1 MECCDDVGP
10 GSHSWG
16 FCSCLSRAEHRPV
29 PQSPVLQDVERS
41 EKKMFRDPV
50 FYKIVQ
56 HSLKGRSG
64 GQAVAVWSHLPRP
77 KMSIN
82 FELRK
87 SVVHLKKVPWIVTT
101 SFVID
106 HHVFWCASIMLA
118 AHQDINISWK
128 QCNLK
133 DAVRE
138 DGYPGPPFSWYQAC
152 IQIVLLSV
160 PSMLIPEIGFG
171 SRKHR
176 AVCTWRSKLNLSCE
190 VFGIIVAD
198 VEKLVAA

>member
-1 MECCDDVGP
+1 MQLLKRSTFWIVARLSFLEKRWSIFAFDSSAEFWKESSLAAPSPLNLQQEDSPRGKKMECCDDVGP

-16 FCSCLSRAEHRPV
+16 FCSCLSTAEHRPA

-106 HHVFWCASIMLA
+106 HYVFWCASIMLA
-118 AHQDINISWK
+118 AHQDINIS
-128 QCNLK
+128 
-133 DAVRE
+133 
-138 DGYPGPPFSWYQAC
+138 
-152 IQIVLLSV
+152 
-160 PSMLIPEIGFG
+160 
-171 SRKHR
+171 
-176 AVCTWRSKLNLSCE
+176 
-190 VFGIIVAD
+190 
-198 VEKLVAA
+198 